1 MEVISLKSALYRLI
15 TDLIKADNII
25 AVDELDFL
33 DSFCKDYD
41 ISEGDKRHG
50 YQLTLGEAFTFL
62 AALPSS
68 EKDAMLKKMKVST
81 ESDGDECSRTESL
94 LIQSARAVFKDKG
107 ARVVSMPSSNLPIH
121 SSQILYLENNDKG
134 LANIALGKEES
145 FEELNNMVRMGGFE
159 LIYIPRIAKHYQ
171 EYTKVNDIS
180 RVISLVS
187 PVHTQDQMDNTI
199 RILRH
204 MSTQY
209 FFQNILKAKLHMPLE
224 IKKPVWLI
232 RIVNDVV
239 DGEDYA
245 NFLVLEVAKDIK
257 RQLRSF
263 VSDVNS
269 RMHEYS
275 ILINERRDSDSDF
288 LYAGFHK
295 SILDVMSIK
304 KVDRWE
310 LRVRTYGEG
319 TSLFED
325 PESGKKTVFSIWKE
339 GEEYPILISGRD
351 AAFYLLLLCASISPD
366 GGVDF
371 GDYAKDK
378 QIAARYEYL
387 YQKLSRR
394 SIDGFTEYQKCPD
407 VTSAQTRTPMKSRLT
422 SAIRKSRLTEQ
433 SLYIPQ
439 EKSRGVMSVPIEPER
454 IRVISVVSGA
464 VLLNE
469 SKIYEEYLAIQ

>member
-41 ISEGDKRHG
+41 ISEGDKLHG

-68 EKDAMLKKMKVST
+68 EKDVMLTKMKVST

-94 LIQSARAVFKDKG
+94 LIQSARAVFMDKG

-325 PESGKKTVFSIWKE
+325 PESGKKTCC
-339 GEEYPILISGRD
+339 L
-351 AAFYLLLLCASISPD
+351 
-366 GGVDF
+366 
-371 GDYAKDK
+371 
-378 QIAARYEYL
+378 
-387 YQKLSRR
+387 
-394 SIDGFTEYQKCPD
+394 
-407 VTSAQTRTPMKSRLT
+407 M
-422 SAIRKSRLTEQ
+422 
-433 SLYIPQ
+433 
-439 EKSRGVMSVPIEPER
+439 
-454 IRVISVVSGA
+454 
-464 VLLNE
+464 
-469 SKIYEEYLAIQ
+469 